1 MGFKLKSGNRTSFK
15 QMGGTEA
22 SPAKDMKTGS
32 YKQSFESPAKQKN
45 EKVSKEMQNK
55 MAEVK
60 AANLAE
66 TNKIL
71 KSQGKPPV
79 EQIKESPAKQ
89 KVNKGGEGKDQ
100 NKIFDEKGNH
110 IGNWVNDKKV
120 MFNDKPAVDQNL
132 RRDKLVKKMEK
143 KDLKTLKSKGGAT
156 CAKCGVKSI
165 DHKSTTHAFTTS
177 AHDPDWEG
185 GDTFDVKPKP
195 QSPAKQVKTSGLG
208 PRSSF
213 GGVKN
218 PELTKDKKKPFSTKV
233 MRDGL
238 KNAAHGVKD
247 PGNWQPHQFKKKKSP
262 AKDKPVLTH
271 DHNYGKESGEKQ
283 SPAKQTKDTFK
294 DGSKKSS
301 RDKFN
306 DTETAIEQRKAD
318 RKDDQRRFTNK
329 GVKTIVGEKS
339 SGLGPRA
346 KNSGMTRTQAA
357 RNRAEMSGLDS
368 KSPYWFKIN
377 GKTVNKKQYLNYE
390 NKPGNMEGGGKQTN
404 HPDVYGRKANNHGR
418 GPKTK

>member
-1 MGFKLKSGNRTSFK
+1 MGFKLKSGNRTNFK
-15 QMGGTEA
+15 SMGS

-32 YKQSFESPAKQKN
+32 YSQSFESPAKHVDSVN
-45 EKVSKEMQNK
+45 EGSNRNKRHADKHNKKHSEGGTHGKIGSKDNK
-55 MAEVK
+55 WDTPA
-60 AANLAE
+60 
-66 TNKIL
+66 
-71 KSQGKPPV
+71 PD
-79 EQIKESPAKQ
+79 SPAKQ
-89 KVNKGGEGKDQ
+89 KLNKGGEGQDQ

-110 IGNWVNDKKV
+110 IGDYVNDKKV
-120 MFNDKPAVDQNL
+120 MHKIPNDDNRHRSKEDRA
-132 RRDKLVKKMEK
+132 KLIKNMEK
-143 KDLKTLKSKGGAT
+143 KDLKTLKK
-156 CAKCGVKSI
+156 
-165 DHKSTTHAFTTS
+165 
-177 AHDPDWEG
+177 
-185 GDTFDVKPKP
+185 
-195 QSPAKQVKTSGLG
+195 SPAKQVKTSGLG

-218 PELTKDKKKPFSTKV
+218 PELTKDKKKPFSTYKFNFQSIPENTPKV

-357 RNRAEMSGLDS
+357 RNKAEMSGLDS